1 MTIGEQIKKIRQEKG
16 LSQKKLGEI
25 LGVSQQ
31 MIGQYENPYS
41 NLKLDTIKKIADALK
56 IDYTELVQSKLL
68 DVADYSDSLNS
79 RELEYIREFIAS
91 GIFSYPEHEKAEL
104 LHLIDTYIFKGNS
117 EVTPSDY
124 YQKLEI
130 ELSHKILKDLLQPY
144 KNTNVMDLNELI
156 GYFLKLNERAQHKV
170 LDYEDDL
177 YQIKYYKSKQ

>member
-41 NLKLDTIKKIADALK
+41 NLKLDTIKKIADALN
-56 IDYTELVQSKLL
+56 IDYTELVQSNLL
-68 DVADYSDSLNS
+68 DVADYSSDLDSS
-79 RELEYIREFIAS
+79 DLEYIREFVAS
-91 GIFSYPEHEKAEL
+91 DLVPYPEHEKAEL
-104 LHLIDTYIFKGNS
+104 LHLIDTYIFNGNAES
-117 EVTPSDY
+117 KPAEY

-130 ELSHKILKDLLQPY
+130 ELSNKILDDLLIPY
-144 KNTNVMDLNELI
+144 KNTNVIDLTELVS
-156 GYFLKLNERAQHKV
+156 YFLKLNEHAKNKV

-177 YQIKYYKSKQ
+177 YQVKRYRSK

>member
-41 NLKLDTIKKIADALK
+41 HLKLDTIKKIADALN
-56 IDYTELVQSKLL
+56 IDYTELVQSNLL
-68 DVADYSDSLNS
+68 DVADYSNDLDSS
-79 RELEYIREFIAS
+79 DLEYIREFVAS
-91 GIFSYPEHEKAEL
+91 DLVPYSGHEKAEF
-104 LHLIDTYIFKGNS
+104 LHLIDTYIFNGSAEAN
-117 EVTPSDY
+117 PSDY

-130 ELSHKILKDLLQPY
+130 ELSNKILNDLLTPY
-144 KNTNVMDLNELI
+144 KNTNVIELTELI
-156 GYFLKLNERAQHKV
+156 SYFLNLSEYAKNKV

-177 YQIKYYKSKQ
+177 YQVKRYRSK